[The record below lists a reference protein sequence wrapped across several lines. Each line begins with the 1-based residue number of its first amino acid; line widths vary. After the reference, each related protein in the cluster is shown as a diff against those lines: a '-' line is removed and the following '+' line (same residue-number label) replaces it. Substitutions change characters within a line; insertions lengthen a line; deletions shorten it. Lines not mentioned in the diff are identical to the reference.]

1 MIETDVVAPQIN
13 QVWRHKHTKMEYRI
27 IDVEETIFG
36 PAEVQLVSLTSN
48 FETGLDYADLVEKF
62 DYIRDADQKEIRR
75 RV

>member
-1 MIETDVVAPQIN
+1 MIETDIVAPQIN

-27 IDVEETIFG
+27 VDVEETIFG